1 MDQVNDRTEFVVTD
15 EYEGLRIDKL
25 ISELMDSLSRS
36 YIKKLIDDDKVK
48 CNGKDIKASYTVSE
62 GDRIELEIPPLQVPE
77 IVPQDIP
84 LDILYEDDD
93 VLVVNKPKDMVVHPA
108 AGHYEGTIVNAVM
121 YHCRDNLS
129 GINGVMR
136 PGIVH
141 RIDKDTTGSVIICK
155 NDNAHIKIAEQLKE
169 HSINRVYH
177 AICYGII
184 EEDEGDIDA
193 SIGRSQNDRKKMAVV
208 KTGGKTAFT
217 HFKVIKRFEE
227 DKMTY
232 IECRLKTGRTHQIR
246 VHMAHIGHP
255 LLGDE
260 VYAPSRKSKFKL
272 NGQCLHA
279 KTLGFIHP
287 TTGEYVEVDAPLP
300 EYFSHLIEILK

>member
-1 MDQVNDRTEFVVTD
+1 MEQKSDLFEFVVTD
-15 EYEGLRIDKL
+15 EYEGMRIDKL
-25 ISELMDSLSRS
+25 ISELMESLSRS

-48 CNGKDIKASYTVSE
+48 CNGKDIKASFVVSE
-62 GDRIELEIPPLQVPE
+62 GDEIEMEIPPLQVPE

-93 VLVVNKPKDMVVHPA
+93 ILIVNKPKDMVVHPA
-108 AGHYEGTIVNAVM
+108 AGHYEGTLVNAVM
-121 YHCRDNLS
+121 YHCKDNLS

-155 NDNAHIKIAEQLKE
+155 NDNSHQKIAAQLKE

-184 EEDEGDIDA
+184 EEDEGDVDQP
-193 SIGRSQNDRKKMAVV
+193 IGRSATDRKKMAVV
-208 KTGGKTAFT
+208 KTGGKNAFT
-217 HFKVIKRFEE
+217 HYRVLKRFEE
-227 DKMTY
+227 DRMTY

-255 LLGDE
+255 LLGDD
-260 VYAPSRKSKFKL
+260 VYAPGRKSRFKL

-279 KTLGFIHP
+279 KTIGFIHP
-287 TTGEYVEVDAPLP
+287 VSGEYIEVDAPLP
-300 EYFSHLIEILK
+300 EYFSHLIEVLK